1 MRDAPCPPPKGP
13 RTRGRVSGV
22 RHPAG
27 VHAGEDSPLPGS
39 HDDDAWGNDL
49 TLIGSFLALSP
60 AERLDAWESF
70 TRDVL
75 ELRRNARVLPEAP
88 AADPR
93 RA

>member
-1 MRDAPCPPPKGP
+1 MRY
-13 RTRGRVSGV
+13 
-22 RHPAG
+22 PAG

-39 HDDDAWGNDL
+39 QDAWGNDL

-75 ELRRNARVLPEAP
+75 ELRRNARILPEAP